1 MTLFN
6 LIPQWILEH
15 METGERQGSFSAAS
29 VFVDLSGF
37 TAITESLMPH
47 GQAGV
52 ETLVNVLDA
61 LFAPLIQVIYAHGGF
76 ITTFAGDALTAVFPA
91 PIPAEQAIAAGWH
104 IQQVIGDGRQ
114 TTPYGDFTFAA
125 RVGVAVGE
133 VRWDIVT
140 AENGQRALYYFQGSA
155 IDRCAAAERLAQVGD
170 IVITLD
176 VYRAIQLQIT
186 TTPLEDHYRLTGAG
200 NLPGIAQPAASDFP
214 TLTSLYPLFYPPEVV
229 NQTHRGE
236 FRHVFSLFVSLP
248 AARTHTQLASFV
260 QIVFALQNQYGG
272 LLNHLDFGDKGCYL
286 LLFWGAPVSHEND
299 GVRALRFALELQT
312 RSSLP
317 LKIGITYR
325 LAYAGF
331 VGTSQRGTY
340 TCYSQGVNLAAR
352 FMTSAPLG
360 DIWLD
365 EQTAHLVRPH
375 FDLEF
380 LGEKLFKG
388 FRESQPVYQLLEPKK
403 DVELSYLGPFV
414 GRETELM
421 SLTQFVQP
429 LADGRSPGL
438 CLILGEAGLGKSR
451 LIHTF
456 QATTPPKPL
465 SVLWALCQTDQIVR
479 QPLNP
484 FRYWLHHY
492 FEQSTA
498 HSEASNKRGFNR
510 KLDQLIAATTDSALQ
525 QELNRVR
532 SLLGAMVDLYWPD
545 SLYAEL
551 NPQGR
556 LENSFLALTA
566 LVQAE
571 SRRQPLI
578 LHIEDAH
585 WLDSDSCA
593 FLIHLTSRIA
603 NFPIALLVTARP
615 DRETALSLPKS
626 IIQRQISLPPLPH
639 QEMETVISRLTSH
652 PISSEMLTSLVER
665 AEGNP
670 FFAEQIVLYLEE
682 QKWIQPG
689 LEPAA
694 LEAILPRD
702 VRALLIARLDR
713 LTQEV
718 KEVVQTAAI
727 LGREFEVQLLS
738 FMLQSNSQMPPNSL
752 YRQLAEAEQQAIWS
766 ALTAIRYLFR
776 HTLMRDAAYQLQLL
790 QRRRALHSLAI
801 TALESIFADDLAP
814 HYATLAYHA
823 AQSQD
828 IAKQRLYYRLA
839 GEAAQAIYAND
850 SAVSHYTALLPLLST
865 TEQSSIHR
873 ELGHLAEIGG
883 RWEEAKTHYQHAIQ
897 CAEGHDNRSAAQ
909 AQADLG
915 DLLSDQGDYS
925 AALNWLHQA
934 LYIFTALQ
942 DARGISNTWYQIGE
956 IAWRRGHYQ
965 EAQDDFEKSLA
976 IGQRAGEQ
984 KQIASALSG
993 LGIVAEMWGD
1003 YPRSVALYREG
1014 LTIYHQMENKYGKAV
1029 MLNNL
1034 GIGLKN
1040 LRDYNQA
1047 RTSFEQSLAL
1057 KREMGNRAGI
1067 AITLNNLGE
1076 VALLQGDAI
1085 AAEQFFQESLMI
1097 KQDIGHKRGQAI
1109 TLSGLSQVA
1118 SFRENY
1124 DEARRYL
1131 NQSLALYQEL
1141 QDRRGVLYGLAAWVS
1156 LVVKSG
1162 APLHTIVR
1170 LGSAVEA
1177 LFRSLNTT
1185 LDPED
1190 HHLFAEALGK
1200 ASEQLGNEIFNSL
1213 WAEGHPLSLEEALA
1227 LVQKMEAHH
1236 E

>member
-1 MTLFN
+1 MFN
-6 LIPQWILEH
+6 LIPQWIVER
-15 METGERQGSFSAAS
+15 METGERQGKFVAGA

-37 TAITESLMPH
+37 TLLTENLLPY

-61 LFAPLIQVIYAHGGF
+61 LFAPLIQVIYAYGGF

-91 PIPAEQAIAAGWH
+91 PTPVEQAVAAGWH
-104 IQQVIGDGRQ
+104 IQQAIGDGRQ
-114 TTPYGDFTFAA
+114 STPYGDFTFAA

-140 AENGQRALYYFQGSA
+140 AKSGQRALYYFQGSA

-170 IVITLD
+170 IVITPE

-186 TTPLEDHYRLTGAG
+186 ATPLEDHYRLTRAG
-200 NLPGIAQPAASDFP
+200 NLPRIAQPAASDFP
-214 TLTSLYPLFYPPEVV
+214 TLPPPYHLFYPPEVL

-236 FRHVFSLFVSLP
+236 FRHVFSLFISLP
-248 AARTHTQLASFV
+248 DARTPTQLASFV

-331 VGTSQRGTY
+331 VGTPQRGTY

-360 DIWLD
+360 NIWLD
-365 EQTAHLVRPH
+365 ERTAHLAQPH

-380 LGEKLFKG
+380 LGGKSFKG
-388 FRESQPVYQLLEPKK
+388 FPESQSVYRLLEHKEE
-403 DVELSYLGPFV
+403 VEFSYQGPFV

-421 SLTQFVQP
+421 SLAQFVQP
-429 LADGRSPGL
+429 LAEGRSPGL
-438 CLILGEAGLGKSR
+438 CLIWGEAGMGKSR

-456 QATTPPKPL
+456 QATTPLRPL
-465 SVLWALCQTDQIVR
+465 PVLWALCQTDQIVR

-498 HSEASNKRGFNR
+498 HSEASNKRSFNR
-510 KLDQLIAATTDSALQ
+510 KLDQLIAATTDPALQ

-532 SLLGAMVDLYWPD
+532 SLLGAMVDLFWPD

-556 LENSFLALTA
+556 LDNSFLALTA
-566 LVQAE
+566 LAQAE

-585 WLDSDSCA
+585 WLDSDSRA

-603 NFPIALLVTARP
+603 NYPIALLVTARP
-615 DRETALSLPKS
+615 DGETALLLPET
-626 IIQRQISLPPLPH
+626 IIQQQISLPPMPH
-639 QEMETVISRLTSH
+639 QEMETVISHLVSRTLI
-652 PISSEMLTSLVER
+652 PEMLASLVQR

-670 FFAEQIVLYLEE
+670 FFAEQIVLYLDE
-682 QKWIQPG
+682 QKWIQMG
-689 LEPAA
+689 IEPAA
-694 LEAILPRD
+694 LETILPRD
-702 VRALLIARLDR
+702 IRALLVARLDR

-727 LGREFEVQLLS
+727 LGREFEVQILS
-738 FMLQSNSQMPPNSL
+738 FMLQSHSQMPSESL
-752 YRQLAEAEQQAIWS
+752 HHQLIEAEQQTIWS

-776 HTLMRDAAYQLQLL
+776 HTLMRDAAYELQLL
-790 QRRRALHSLAI
+790 QRRRALHGLAI
-801 TALESIFADDLAP
+801 TALETIYGDDLGP
-814 HYATLAYHA
+814 HYTTLAYHA

-850 SAVSHYTALLPLLST
+850 TAITHYKALIPLLSIS
-865 TEQSSIHR
+865 EQSPVYR
-873 ELGHLAEIGG
+873 ELGHLAEMTGH
-883 RWEEAKTHYQHAIQ
+883 WEEAKSFYQQAVQ
-897 CAEGHDNRSAAQ
+897 CAEGHDHRAMAR

-915 DLLSDQGDYS
+915 DLLSDQGDYVS
-925 AALNWLHQA
+925 ALSLLRQA
-934 LYIFTALQ
+934 LQIFTEFN
-942 DARGISNTWYQIGE
+942 DAQGMSNTLYQIGE
-956 IAWRRGHYQ
+956 IAWRQNHYQ
-965 EAQDDFEKSLA
+965 EAKTDFEKSLA
-976 IGQRAGEQ
+976 ISQAAGEQ
-984 KQIASALSG
+984 KQIASAFSG
-993 LGIVAEMWGD
+993 LGIVAEMEGD
-1003 YPRSVALYREG
+1003 YPQSVALYQEA
-1014 LTIYHQMENKYGKAV
+1014 LTIYHQMGNKYGKAV

-1034 GIGLKN
+1034 GIGQKN
-1040 LRDYNQA
+1040 LGNYRKA
-1047 RTSFEQSLAL
+1047 MASFQESLAL
-1057 KREMGNRAGI
+1057 KREMGNRTGV

-1076 VALLQGDAI
+1076 VALQQGDI
-1085 AAEQFFQESLMI
+1085 SMAEQFFQESLAI
-1097 KQDIGHKRGQAI
+1097 KQDIGQKRGQAI

-1118 SFRENY
+1118 SFRGNY

-1141 QDRRGVLYGLAAWVS
+1141 QDRRGILYGLAAWVS
-1156 LVVKSG
+1156 LGVKSG
-1162 APLHTIVR
+1162 ASLHAIVR

-1177 LFRSLNTT
+1177 MLRSLNTT

-1213 WAEGHPLSLEEALA
+1213 WAEGHPLSLDDALA
-1227 LVQKMEAHH
+1227 LVEKMETPH